1 MPSPKTKPL
10 QKLTK
15 ELIASTPTP
24 LKGEV
29 WLADSVVKGFGVR
42 IWRNRSGARGMSYAV
57 RAKDRR
63 EKWVR
68 RKIDVQI
75 HIKLRWALLVRR
87 TDEEAAFY
95 EALKYAREAAREE
108 ISRIKGR
115 MTAPERRLA
124 KSQARRKAQLEQT
137 CKQAFDSLI
146 QKAQSEGKSA
156 DYVHRL
162 DKVFYQYIPQK
173 LLEKQLKD
181 ISADDLMPIFRD
193 ITIPT
198 SSFKIL
204 QMVAGRVFSLN
215 HMVSGAKL
223 RIGND
228 EDIDYVK
235 ISALRVPQ
243 EQIPDF
249 SELENVVFERLQREL
264 VHRVDAL
271 CLSVYFGTAGNNVPL
286 STIINATWHNIW
298 SSKKPSFK
306 QPSEMYWR
314 YNPANTG
321 KRVVITNEFATLLI
335 RVLENSDG
343 SSFWFPRNER
353 GQKISFTRLSRFWK
367 GLTQELGLPDAS
379 PVQYMRQWNKT
390 SGVSN
395 EFWSVMSRSWT
406 ASKDWQQLY
415 GELFPGRSH
424 SEMVS

>member
-1 MPSPKTKPL
+1 MIFPMRKPKSEIAR
-10 QKLTK
+10 KLTK
-15 ELIASTPTP
+15 ELIASTPAP
-24 LKGEV
+24 QKGEV

-42 IWRNRSGARGMSYAV
+42 IWRNRSGTRGMSYAV

-63 EKWVR
+63 GKWAR

-75 HIKLRWALLVRR
+75 HVKLRWALFVRR
-87 TDEEAAFY
+87 TDDEAAFF
-95 EALKYAREAAREE
+95 EALKYARETAREE

-124 KSQARRKAQLEQT
+124 KSEARRKAQLEQT

-162 DKVFYQYIPQK
+162 DKVFYRYIPEK

-181 ISADDLMPIFRD
+181 VSSDDLMPIFSD

-223 RIGND
+223 RIGNG

-235 ISALRVPQ
+235 ISVLRVPQ

-249 SELENVVFERLQREL
+249 NELKSLG
-264 VHRVDAL
+264 RVD
-271 CLSVYFGTAGNNVPL
+271 
-286 STIINATWHNIW
+286 
-298 SSKKPSFK
+298 
-306 QPSEMYWR
+306 
-314 YNPANTG
+314 
-321 KRVVITNEFATLLI
+321 EFNQA
-335 RVLENSDG
+335 
-343 SSFWFPRNER
+343 
-353 GQKISFTRLSRFWK
+353 
-367 GLTQELGLPDAS
+367 
-379 PVQYMRQWNKT
+379 
-390 SGVSN
+390 
-395 EFWSVMSRSWT
+395 
-406 ASKDWQQLY
+406 
-415 GELFPGRSH
+415 
-424 SEMVS
+424 